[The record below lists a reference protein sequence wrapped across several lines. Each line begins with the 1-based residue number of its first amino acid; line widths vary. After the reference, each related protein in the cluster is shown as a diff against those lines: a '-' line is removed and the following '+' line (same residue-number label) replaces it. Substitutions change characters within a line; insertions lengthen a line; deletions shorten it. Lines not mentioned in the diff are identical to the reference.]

1 MKIYLKLNGT
11 QVGPYKIEDV
21 QGWIRG
27 GYYKMEDPARFEV
40 SDEWITVSD
49 IPGVDVVKGGHT
61 IDGHLI
67 PPFDAY
73 DGDEPYL
80 FISYAHKDSALVFK
94 EISKLNDAGYHIWYD
109 EEPMDRGEQ

>member
-27 GYYKMEDPARFEV
+27 GYYKMEDPARFED

-67 PPFDAY
+67 PLSMLMMEMSPI
-73 DGDEPYL
+73 YL
-80 FISYAHKDSALVFK
+80 SVMLIKIV
-94 EISKLNDAGYHIWYD
+94 
-109 EEPMDRGEQ
+109 P